1 MLVAL
6 FVWTFSVTDAATIMY
21 SPRMPY
27 VFMFLALIYFIFW
40 PFFHWSDRMERFVH
54 IHSALQWFNFMVL
67 GVMAW
72 IFASQL
78 LHCDSAGQS
87 CSDGTQVGLYIL
99 EFLVLLFAFLYLVW
113 SFCHSATIRA
123 WVTTYQTSYAGH
135 GYPFAYGPG
144 YGYGYGGVA
153 QQQQQQQE
161 EAQDQQQTQGNQ
173 LGPTHVVIQNSVNN
187 QPSFSQKD
195 GFTSIN
201 ANDTD
206 YSNLYNVTP
215 GNSTFGMQS
224 LPVNTSAHAHT
235 AASGMPS
242 VYPSASLLP
251 TPSSNSQSTLLL
263 QQQQPPVPQ
272 SLPSQHL
279 LTTNSLNSL
288 PYLQSDSGQQVNRLP
303 SASSQPK
310 YRAKGKPKQ
319 PQSTAEGMDN
329 FQLK

>member
-6 FVWTFSVTDAATIMY
+6 FVWTFSVTNAPTIMY

-113 SFCHSATIRA
+113 SFCHSATIRV
-123 WVTTYQTSYAGH
+123 WLTNYQASYPGH

-144 YGYGYGGVA
+144 YGYGYGGPT

-161 EAQDQQQTQGNQ
+161 ETQDQQQAQGNQ

-195 GFTSIN
+195 GFTSMD

-215 GNSTFGMQS
+215 GVSTTGIQS
-224 LPVNTSAHAHT
+224 LPVNNNN
-235 AASGMPS
+235 AAFAVPG
-242 VYPSASLLP
+242 VYPSVP
-251 TPSSNSQSTLLL
+251 FMPSAASNSQSSLLL
-263 QQQQPPVPQ
+263 QHQHPSASQSSSMINPTNSLSYLQPDSGQPKSISYRAKSRQQQPRNA
-272 SLPSQHL
+272 SEN
-279 LTTNSLNSL
+279 TN
-288 PYLQSDSGQQVNRLP
+288 
-303 SASSQPK
+303 
-310 YRAKGKPKQ
+310 
-319 PQSTAEGMDN
+319 T
-329 FQLK
+329 FQLE